1 MANGNEEAEGDT
13 EENSSK
19 KRKVC
24 ITKAIVSKILIIFFS

>member
-24 ITKAIVSKILIIFFS
+24 VTNCKSNRQRY